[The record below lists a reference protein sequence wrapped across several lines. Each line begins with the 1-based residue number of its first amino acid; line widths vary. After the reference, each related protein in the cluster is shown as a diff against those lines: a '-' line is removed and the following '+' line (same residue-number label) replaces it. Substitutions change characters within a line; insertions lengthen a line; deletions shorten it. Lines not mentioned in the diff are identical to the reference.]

1 MVSVAAMP
9 ATGDADLSVL
19 HADLSDAQF
28 HALWDR
34 LRALRPSL
42 QHFAPSP
49 HLAATALELGVA
61 PESGGWVEIRR
72 LGSPRGDSWAVR
84 AVGLDP
90 AESDRL
96 RAMLDDRPA
105 RPEPAP
111 AVVARRQRR
120 HRINMHI
127 ALALALAALGG
138 LLAIQPL
145 LVLPT

>member
-1 MVSVAAMP
+1 MSVAAMP

-42 QHFAPSP
+42 QHIAPAP
-49 HLAATALELGVA
+49 HQAATALELGVA

-127 ALALALAALGG
+127 ALGLALAALGG